1 VINLQKI
8 LLISIGLL
16 LSSMLF
22 LSCTNDYSEIL
33 SEIDYSQKPIQE
45 VENIQIVRT
54 DSGRIVFRMTA
65 PVVERYTHLEKE
77 PYELF
82 PKGMTVETFS
92 DYPSVESSL
101 TCDYAINQISK
112 DLWEARDNVVVV
124 TVDGDTVKTEQMF
137 WDMKAE
143 RIYSDKYV
151 NIRRE
156 NEIIYGEG
164 FESNQTLSNGRI
176 VHFKGSFN
184 LDE

>member
-1 VINLQKI
+1 
-8 LLISIGLL
+8 
-16 LSSMLF
+16 MLF